1 MIKRILFF
9 LLAATLFGACSSS
22 GKSTAD
28 TEKRV
33 VFGNG
38 GGFTGQYITYQLNS
52 DGRVFTLLADSSKQL
67 LKKLRKKQ
75 TREIFTQADKI
86 KKTRP
91 AFSQPYNMT
100 WFIRYYSGNEV
111 AEYKWG
117 DPEMPVADEIR
128 DFYTQLNAI
137 VK

>member
-1 MIKRILFF
+1 MTIRILLF
-9 LLAATLFGACSSS
+9 LLSITLFGACSST

-28 TEKRV
+28 SEKRL

-38 GGFTGQYITYQLNS
+38 GGFTGQYTMHQLNS
-52 DGRVFTLLADSSKQL
+52 DGRVFVVLADSSKQL
-67 LKKLRKKQ
+67 LKKVRKKQ
-75 TREIFTQADKI
+75 SREIFAQADKLQD
-86 KKTRP
+86 TQP

-100 WFIRYYSGNEV
+100 WFITYFAGNKV
-111 AEYKWG
+111 TEYKWG
-117 DPEMPVADEIR
+117 APDMPVDAEIK